1 MSTSMSSAQ
10 FEVGQN
16 ADEAVKKH
24 LARCKQ
30 VAFNTTACNRPKAEE
45 AVCKIYSNAGI
56 KPPQYFVWFD
66 SPFHGSVAA
75 ALLAKVTTSVHDR
88 VVTKFKRQ
96 CSAKLW
102 KMIEAKGEDK
112 QWWVTDENAANGDK
126 QWWTTI
132 QNKLTPAIARSFG
145 TIPQQTGHAIL
156 SGFVGHVGPGIR
168 EINLEQV
175 WGQLAPPAL
184 LSKILAD
191 LRYTLP
197 EALTNPIEEFDDR
210 PLTAALAN
218 SAMAQVAYAGHGN
231 FDADLPFFDI
241 TGSAGY
247 KVAEMIPYFQ
257 LANFGSWWWPFP
269 DVCLMI
275 ERPSRLSVD
284 SEGNLHNS
292 IGSALKYRD
301 DWETFAWHGTFV
313 PDRFLAFA
321 IKKDVTEIFYEPNV
335 EIRRMMLEMYGL
347 EAFIKDS
354 GARIVQKD
362 KCGELYRQEFG
373 DNHEDIV
380 IVHVINSTPEPDGS
394 YNHYF
399 LRVPP
404 ETQTAREGIAWTFG
418 MTADEYDPLKET

>member
-1 MSTSMSSAQ
+1 MSSAQ

-24 LARCKQ
+24 VERCKR

-45 AVCKIYSNAGI
+45 AVGQIYANAGR
-56 KPPQYFVWFD
+56 KPPSYFVWFA

-75 ALLAKVTTSVHDR
+75 ALRAKGTNSVHTQ
-88 VVTKFKRQ
+88 VVTRLKKQ

-102 KMIEAKGEDK
+102 KMIEEKGDDR
-112 QWWVTDENAANGDK
+112 QWWKTAETGNNSDK
-126 QWWTTI
+126 QWWTTVE
-132 QNKLTPAIARSFG
+132 NKLTAAIQRSFG

-156 SGFVGHVGPGIR
+156 ASFVGHVGPGIR
-168 EINLEQV
+168 QINLEQV

-184 LSKILAD
+184 LSQIIYELK
-191 LRYTLP
+191 YTLP
-197 EALTNPIEEFDDR
+197 EEITDPVEEFDDR
-210 PLTAALAN
+210 PLTAVLAN
-218 SAMAQVAYAGHGN
+218 SAMAMVAYAGHGN
-231 FDADLPFFDI
+231 LDADLPFFDI
-241 TGSAGY
+241 AGAAGF
-247 KVAEMIPYFQ
+247 KVPEMVPYFQ
-257 LANFGSWWWPFP
+257 LANFGGWWWPFP

-284 SEGNLHNS
+284 KEGNLHNS

-301 DWETFAWHGTFV
+301 EWETFAWHGTFV
-313 PDRFLAFA
+313 PDRFLEFA
-321 IKKDVTEIFYEPNV
+321 IKRDVTNIFYEPNI

-354 GARIVQKD
+354 GAEKVQED
-362 KCGELYRQEFG
+362 KCGALYRQQFG

-380 IVHVINSTPEPDGS
+380 IVHVINSTPEPDGT
-394 YNHYF
+394 YNNYF

-404 ETQTAREGIAWTFG
+404 ETQTARQGVAWTFG
-418 MTADEYDPLKET
+418 LTADEYDPLKET